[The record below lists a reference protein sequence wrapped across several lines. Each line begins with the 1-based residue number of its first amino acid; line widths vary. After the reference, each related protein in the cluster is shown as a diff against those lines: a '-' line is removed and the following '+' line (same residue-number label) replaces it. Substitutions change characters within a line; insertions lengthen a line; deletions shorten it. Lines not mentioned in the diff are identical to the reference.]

1 MIKPNLIKLINKHK
15 NNNWKIQ
22 LTIKIIVIPIYD
34 YNDKRSLYAKTKN
47 VEIMMVSHTDDIVK
61 ELFESIMQKCEELME
76 YSTKNSGLVLEGVEL
91 INNGINKFII
101 NRVGSYINILNG

>member
-1 MIKPNLIKLINKHK
+1 MINKHK

-47 VEIMMVSHTDDIVK
+47 VEIMMVSDTDDIVK

-76 YSTKNSGLVLEGVEL
+76 YSTKIVVL
-91 INNGINKFII
+91 F
-101 NRVGSYINILNG
+101 